1 MQVSACCD
9 VVQVTPTSTSVLHLS
24 QGFIKPLLRTSPEW
38 SARATWTNNSSG
50 TGSLVGRGLKTGLEL
65 CETNTESCERQGAGH
80 REKGNTE
87 KPCLRNWGRSAK
99 CSWRSRCLSWDWR
112 EEKVFFRWQVR
123 WSGGAEVEGL
133 GIAQA
138 AAYLL
143 GCVRLS
149 VTQWTVAHQ
158 ASLSME
164 FFRQEYWRGLPCTS
178 SRGSPWHRDQG
189 CISCLAGG
197 FFTTEPAGKP
207 GIAHTQAVHRTEHYP
222 CRSCSGSVREREAG
236 QASRCWARRCLVNC
250 VKKSLLQRKVLT
262 VLVGT

>member
-1 MQVSACCD
+1 MGRIKN
-9 VVQVTPTSTSVLHLS
+9 SVRDKE
-24 QGFIKPLLRTSPEW
+24 QDTQRKAIQRSP
-38 SARATWTNNSSG
+38 ASG
-50 TGSLVGRGLKTGLEL
+50 TGEGQRRVPGGQGVWAETGGRK
-65 CETNTESCERQGAGH
+65 
-80 REKGNTE
+80 
-87 KPCLRNWGRSAK
+87 
-99 CSWRSRCLSWDWR
+99 RCFSGDRWDGVVVQR
-112 EEKVFFRWQVR
+112 F
-123 WSGGAEVEGL
+123 GGL

-262 VLVGT
+262 VLVGM